1 MDSLFELDDPSDW
14 PDTLPH
20 MRELDQLLRCPVCK
34 EYFATAMVTSN
45 CGHTFCS
52 LCVRRCL
59 TQETKC
65 PSCRAPLTES
75 ELNPNR
81 LIDSAVHTFKSGRLQ
96 LLAELK
102 TAAQASLSAAHGES
116 RKSNSESGPKRRRIG
131 TRSTGITG
139 NSDPNLKDK
148 MSTRNAETVSMVD
161 LTTSDV
167 EQMIT
172 SDMDMTNSDDD
183 RDVRLAPP
191 AGKRDS
197 RRASNSDDSDFMPDE
212 TSQPT
217 RTRPAAGS
225 QASVPCPNCQ
235 ELVRQA
241 RINWHLD
248 RCLAGK
254 STKEPTP
261 VSMRKQ
267 AGPALVLQQVSTTA
281 KCVLP
286 RPTKLA
292 YSLLSE
298 HKLRRTLKDL
308 GIPTK
313 GDKQQMQA
321 RHVEWVNLYMA
332 NADASVPVS
341 HRLLLRRL
349 AAWEEAL
356 ARPADSSKPA
366 LETEGDVAE
375 HAAKYADSFASLVA
389 QARAVRAKPA
399 KVAPDPLTLPL

>member
-1 MDSLFELDDPSDW
+1 MDALIELDDPSDW

-34 EYFATAMVTSN
+34 EYFATAMVTAN

-102 TAAQASLSAAHGES
+102 TTAQASLSAAHGES
-116 RKSNSESGPKRRRIG
+116 RKSVSENSPKRRRIG
-131 TRSTGITG
+131 TRGVGITSR
-139 NSDPNLKDK
+139 SDPSIKDQNG
-148 MSTRNAETVSMVD
+148 SRDTETVSMVD

-167 EQMIT
+167 EQIIT
-172 SDMDMTNSDDD
+172 SDMDITNSDDD
-183 RDVRLAPP
+183 RDARLAPP
-191 AGKRDS
+191 ARKRDS

-212 TSQPT
+212 TSQST
-217 RTRPAAGS
+217 RTRPAAGP

-235 ELVRQA
+235 GLVRQA

-254 STKEPTP
+254 STKEPTT

-267 AGPALVLQQVSTTA
+267 AGPAMVLQQASTAA
-281 KCVLP
+281 KCALP

-298 HKLRRTLKDL
+298 SKLRRTLKDL

-349 AAWEEAL
+349 ATWEESL
-356 ARPADSSKPA
+356 ARPADNSKPA
-366 LETEGDVAE
+366 LETESDVAE
-375 HAAKYADSFASLVA
+375 HAAKYADSFAALVA
-389 QARAVRAKPA
+389 QASAVRAKPA
-399 KVAPDPLTLPL
+399 KAAPDPL